1 MINPSRILIA
11 DDDQALCAL
20 LSEYLQ
26 GEGFDVV
33 LAYDGENALRQ
44 AQHEICDLM
53 VLDIMMP
60 KLNGMEV
67 LKELRKKSLL
77 PVVMLT
83 ARGEPVD
90 RIVGLEIGADD
101 YLPKPCNPRELV
113 ARIRAV
119 LRRSSLSTHSI
130 SDRSDESIEVDDIKL
145 TAQTRTVQKQGHTL
159 DLTSTEFDLLMQLLS
174 NAGQVVSKEMLS
186 EKVLGRRLAMYDRSI
201 DMHVSHLRKKL
212 GSLADHSERIKTIR
226 GAGYLYVKK
235 TVNSDA

>member
-1 MINPSRILIA
+1 MTDSLRILIA
-11 DDDQALCAL
+11 DDDHELSAL

-26 GEGFDVV
+26 SEGFDV
-33 LAYDGENALRQ
+33 LQAYDGDEALHK
-44 AQHEICDLM
+44 AQHEPCDLM

-67 LKELRKKSLL
+67 LKELRKQSLL

-101 YLPKPCNPRELV
+101 YIPKPCNPRELV

-119 LRRSSLSTHSI
+119 LRRSSQPAHLNSEAADH
-130 SDRSDESIEVDDIKL
+130 SIEVDGIRL
-145 TAQTRTVQKQGHTL
+145 IAQTRTVLKQGEAV
-159 DLTSTEFDLLMQLLS
+159 DLTSTEFDLLMQLLA
-174 NAGQVVSKEMLS
+174 NAGQVVAKEKLS
-186 EKVLGRRLAMYDRSI
+186 EQVLGRRLALYDRSI

-212 GSLADHSERIKTIR
+212 GLLADGSERIKTIR
-226 GAGYLYVKK
+226 GSGYIYVKMLMK
-235 TVNSDA
+235 PDA

>member
-1 MINPSRILIA
+1 MNMNARILIA
-11 DDDQALCAL
+11 DDDRELCSL
-20 LSEYLQ
+20 LAEYLQ
-26 GEGFDVV
+26 SEGFSVIM
-33 LAYDGENALRQ
+33 AHDGADALKM
-44 AQHEICDLM
+44 AMGEPCDLM

-67 LKELRKKSLL
+67 LKELRKESSL

-119 LRRSSLSTHSI
+119 LRRVSGPVNS
-130 SDRSDESIEVDDIKL
+130 EVILEIDDVRLVPQRRVVLKL
-145 TAQTRTVQKQGHTL
+145 GEPVE
-159 DLTSTEFDLLMQLLS
+159 LTSTEFSLLSVMLS
-174 NAGQVVSKEMLS
+174 NAGEVVTKALLS
-186 EKVLGRRLAMYDRSI
+186 EQGLGRRLALYDRSI

-212 GSLADHSERIKTIR
+212 GPMPDGSERIKTIR
-226 GAGYLYVKK
+226 GAGYLYVKHSGS
-235 TVNSDA
+235 VDA